1 MANSEYE
8 LAVKI
13 AGKID
18 SSLTSAT
25 GLTKRELKAIAK
37 EAASSSTSFASQFTG
52 AYKKITPGISEF
64 EKVAKKALK
73 GVAVAATA
81 AGTAVAGIAAYAV
94 NVGTSFESQMSTV
107 KAITGATGDDFQALR
122 DKAKQLGTPDPR
134 WYLVRDGPCI
144 GIRRGPRHRI

>member
-37 EAASSSTSFASQFTG
+37 EAASSSKSFASQFTG
-52 AYKKITPGISEF
+52 AYKRSRRASHSLSPWP
-64 EKVAKKALK
+64 KKR
-73 GVAVAATA
+73 
-81 AGTAVAGIAAYAV
+81 
-94 NVGTSFESQMSTV
+94 S
-107 KAITGATGDDFQALR
+107 
-122 DKAKQLGTPDPR
+122 
-134 WYLVRDGPCI
+134 
-144 GIRRGPRHRI
+144 RGWR